1 MATAYQSVEDLRG
14 EIGSTAQ
21 SANNVA
27 LSATPTIRC
36 AVYIG
41 TMIAKAILAIAY
53 AILWHAER
61 K

>member
-14 EIGSTAQ
+14 EIGST
-21 SANNVA
+21 SANANTVA
-27 LSATPTIRC
+27 LSSTPTLRC

-53 AILWHAER
+53 AILWNAER